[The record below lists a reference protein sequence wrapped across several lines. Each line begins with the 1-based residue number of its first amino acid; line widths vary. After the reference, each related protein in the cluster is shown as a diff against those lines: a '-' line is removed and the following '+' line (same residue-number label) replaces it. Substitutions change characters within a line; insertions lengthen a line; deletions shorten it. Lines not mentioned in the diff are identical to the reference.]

1 MATSS
6 CVLQTGQND
15 MRTKY
20 SLLQIYPTEVFQ
32 FCSFRFLLWCLLA
45 FKALYAKGHQ
55 KDFGKGK
62 FKGVTFVLAFF
73 HLFSPLRNSESPPPP
88 PHTHP
93 FPPRLSDLW
102 AKLLISLPP
111 PLWGLGKKALW
122 REKERETSC
131 GFSFFSLLCNCTVHI
146 CTFPAPFLWT
156 TNFWPV
162 SLIYFFK
169 HVTLPSM
176 HIVYDMSVCT
186 QL

>member
-73 HLFSPLRNSESPPPP
+73 HLFSPLRNSESPPPS
-88 PHTHP
+88 PHTSFSP
-93 FPPRLSDLW
+93 SPVWFMGETFDIPS
-102 AKLLISLPP
+102 P
-111 PLWGLGKKALW
+111 PLVGP
-122 REKERETSC
+122 REKSLVERERERNFMRFFLLLSFMQLYCTHMHVSRTI
-131 GFSFFSLLCNCTVHI
+131 FVNNEFLASFFNL
-146 CTFPAPFLWT
+146 
-156 TNFWPV
+156 
-162 SLIYFFK
+162 FF
-169 HVTLPSM
+169 
-176 HIVYDMSVCT
+176 
-186 QL
+186 